1 MSFRFPFK
9 TLLAVSL
16 LSYVLVDYPPLKIRY
31 VTDGQDLKKAEFYPL
46 SSFPMY
52 ATFSDNPYHV
62 YVTTAAG
69 EPVALTTTLRAH
81 ASVLKKTYEQEL
93 KAQKKKVRDGAP
105 DIGRPEMKRIAGEL
119 TLRLLKEQPGTI
131 EWIKT
136 LPNPKLRLHEVVLT
150 SGDDGI
156 QREDTMV
163 AEL

>member
-1 MSFRFPFK
+1 MQFRFPFK
-9 TLLAVSL
+9 TLLAVTL
-16 LSYVLVDYPPLKIRY
+16 LSYVLVDYPPLKISY
-31 VTDGQDLKKAEFYPL
+31 VRDGHDLKKAEFYPL

-93 KAQKKKVRDGAP
+93 KKQKKLERDGAS
-105 DIGRPEMKRIAGEL
+105 DLDRAQMKRIAGEL
-119 TLRLLKEQPGTI
+119 TLKLLKEQQTTMD
-131 EWIKT
+131 WLKT
-136 LPNPKLRLHEVVLT
+136 QPDQKLRLHEVVLT

-156 QREDTMV
+156 VREDTMV